1 MDAAS
6 ESTASATNPDRQY
19 NPNSGRGRRRTS
31 AEPASKRAG
40 QLRDAQRALRERK
53 LAYISG
59 LENEVASL
67 KSEVKDVQSLRER
80 IRQLEFEAL
89 LSSSTS
95 ASTSQSPAPAPAIA
109 SSPCLTCSA
118 ESFKSS
124 MYFVQIQTL
133 QAQMVQLT
141 TELDL
146 WKSEAIRYRA
156 PLALITA
163 SPPIS
168 DVGNSSLFSFPFTA
182 TTDDP
187 METLIKSLDSAHS
200 TPSCED
206 MHGPI
211 EVETTRILMKAIP
224 SLKNSKNVDIVLQHI
239 SDQVREREVFN
250 PKEWLPRCMRA
261 FTNLFDECTVMDRL
275 KVIEAMAVFYERN
288 KKHFGFLHDLWDR
301 FVAIEPTNLK
311 PINLDLSKP
320 NHQRM
325 QQLKHSLLRIPSIA
339 G

>member
-1 MDAAS
+1 MDADS

-67 KSEVKDVQSLRER
+67 KNEVKDVQSLRER

-109 SSPCLTCSA
+109 PSPCLNCSA

-133 QAQMVQLT
+133 QAQMVQLKA
-141 TELDL
+141 ELDL

-163 SPPIS
+163 SPHFRH
-168 DVGNSSLFSFPFTA
+168 V
-182 TTDDP
+182 
-187 METLIKSLDSAHS
+187 
-200 TPSCED
+200 
-206 MHGPI
+206 HGPI
-211 EVETTRILMKAIP
+211 EVETTRILMKSIP
-224 SLKNSKNVDIVLQHI
+224 SLKNSKNVDVVLQHI
-239 SDQVREREVFN
+239 SDRVREREMLK
-250 PKEWLPRCMRA
+250 PKEWLARCMRA
-261 FTNLFDECTVMDRL
+261 FTDMFDECTVMDRL

-288 KKHFGFLHDLWDR
+288 KNHFGFLYDLWDR

-325 QQLKHSLLRIPSIA
+325 QQLNSPSSILPPEVPKL
-339 G
+339 